1 MQARTQACFQVA
13 RKPHQE
19 VGVTFTVSASVE
31 VLLRVHIRPV
41 FVEQYI
47 CKEPSAKNGTEVSEL

>member
-1 MQARTQACFQVA
+1 MRAVHAPDVQLDCVYISLRLLVIPEATHRILQARTQACFQVA

-31 VLLRVHIRPV
+31 V
-41 FVEQYI
+41 
-47 CKEPSAKNGTEVSEL
+47 